1 MMFIQICEYMKRC
14 ARKDKTIYKKT
25 DALQGSIDYIK
36 IWLIGGLTTIV
47 ASLVTLIVK
56 RLCNMLEKLI
66 DPISNILDKFVADKD
81 LKQKL
86 EHELKTELHR
96 ANMAQIEVNKE
107 EAKT

>member
-14 ARKDKTIYKKT
+14 ARKDGKLFIKT

-56 RLCNMLEKLI
+56 TAM
-66 DPISNILDKFVADKD
+66 
-81 LKQKL
+81 
-86 EHELKTELHR
+86 
-96 ANMAQIEVNKE
+96 
-107 EAKT
+107 